1 MLNSIMV
8 INNQFDNIHLK
19 SNSLLECFDNVDW
32 EKKISLSMWVNKY
45 ASIVHSSKVDYEIE
59 TNQENW
65 ESDFFFLC
73 LINEN
78 NPSSIRLK
86 FKIKH
91 SWVKLNVHIVAL
103 VSEDAP
109 VTIDADI
116 FMEEWI
122 QWSSASLLEE
132 SILLS
137 PKVNIRSLPVLDIH
151 AKNIQASHWA
161 KIYRLDDDKLFY
173 LESKW
178 LNKNQAEKLILSSFW
193 ERLFDLV
200 DVNEE
205 EKEWILNKFFTY
217 C

>member
-1 MLNSIMV
+1 MTWTFNL
-8 INNQFDNIHLK
+8 
-19 SNSLLECFDNVDW
+19 
-32 EKKISLSMWVNKY
+32 
-45 ASIVHSSKVDYEIE
+45 
-59 TNQENW
+59 TQE
-65 ESDFFFLC
+65 C
-73 LINEN
+73 LI
-78 NPSSIRLK
+78 LK

-103 VSEDAP
+103 VSEDTP

-116 FMEEWI
+116 FMEEWV

-137 PKVNIRSLPVLDIH
+137 PKVNIKSLPVLDIH

-200 DVNEE
+200 NVDEK

>member
-1 MLNSIMV
+1 MLNSNMV
-8 INNQFDNIHLK
+8 INNQFNNIQLK
-19 SNSLLECFDNVDW
+19 SNSLLECFDNAEW

-65 ESDFFFLC
+65 DSDFFFLC
-73 LINEN
+73 PVNEN

-103 VSEDAP
+103 VSEDTP

-116 FMEEWI
+116 FMEEWV

-137 PKVNIRSLPVLDIH
+137 PRVNIRSLPVLDIH
-151 AKNIQASHWA
+151 AKNIA
-161 KIYRLDDDKLFY
+161 
-173 LESKW
+173 
-178 LNKNQAEKLILSSFW
+178 N
-193 ERLFDLV
+193 V
-200 DVNEE
+200 DTPNYVRRIP
-205 EKEWILNKFFTY
+205 ILNATEDISFRGVW
-217 C
+217 

>member
-1 MLNSIMV
+1 MI
-8 INNQFDNIHLK
+8 INNQFDNIQLK

-73 LINEN
+73 PINEN
-78 NPSSIRLK
+78 TPSSIRLK

-103 VSEDAP
+103 VSKEAP

-116 FMEEWI
+116 YMEEWI
-122 QWSSASLLEE
+122 KWSSASLLEE

-137 PKVNIRSLPVLDIH
+137 PKVNIKSLPVLDIH

-161 KIYRLDDDKLFY
+161 KIYRLDDEKLFY

-200 DVNEE
+200 EVNEE
-205 EKEWILNKFFTY
+205 EKEWLLNKFFTY

>member
-1 MLNSIMV
+1 MI
-8 INNQFDNIHLK
+8 INNQFDNIQLK
-19 SNSLLECFDNVDW
+19 SNSLLECFDNVEW
-32 EKKISLSMWVNKY
+32 KKKINLSMWVNKY

-73 LINEN
+73 PVNEN
-78 NPSSIRLK
+78 ISSSIRLN
-86 FKIKH
+86 FRIKH
-91 SWVKLNVHIVAL
+91 SWVKLNVHVVAL
-103 VSEDAP
+103 VSENTP
-109 VTIDADI
+109 ITIDANI
-116 FMEEWI
+116 IMEEWI
-122 QWSSASLLEE
+122 KWSSASLLEE

-137 PKVNIRSLPVLDIH
+137 PNVNIKSLPVLDIH

-193 ERLFDLV
+193 ERMFSLV
-200 DVNEE
+200 EVDED
-205 EKEWILNKFFTY
+205 EKEWLLNKFFTY